1 MHYTMEEPFK
11 QLIFIPARENLIKFH
26 DEREQVI
33 RICRDINSYSKKL
46 IFSCHRI
53 TKKQIDN
60 SIQKQIDDYLNILAD
75 KLLQLNEVTR
85 SCNFANYKSTISNAI
100 EEMIEGFTFL
110 FYIINEKLLTYQQ
123 LLSIV
128 DRLIS
133 KSWNSCLELFVD
145 HESEI
150 NITSEF
156 IFEGDYFMGIFDL
169 TGEIMRCS
177 ISNFIDD
184 DTKSINTLV
193 IKNLQFLQSINRN
206 LSDLFLI
213 YPNLNV
219 NKGQFNI
226 SFNSKGCGT
235 IKKKM
240 EVLKQSLDKVQTTV
254 CDISIRSQEFPGNC
268 VLEDYI

>member
-1 MHYTMEEPFK
+1 MEDPFK
-11 QLIFIPARENLIKFH
+11 LLIFIPARDNLIKFH

-33 RICRDINSYSKKL
+33 RLCRDINSYSKKL

-53 TKKQIDN
+53 TTNQIDT
-60 SIQKQIDDYLNILAD
+60 SIKKQIDDYLKILAE
-75 KLLQLNEVTR
+75 KLLQINDVTE

-110 FYIINEKLLTYQQ
+110 FYITNEKLLTYQQ

-128 DRLIS
+128 DRLIR
-133 KSWNSCLELFVD
+133 KSWNSCVELFVD
-145 HESEI
+145 QHSNDI
-150 NITSEF
+150 IRSEF

-169 TGEIMRCS
+169 TGEIMRYS
-177 ISNFIDD
+177 ISNLIDD
-184 DTKSINTLV
+184 DTKSINPVV

-213 YPNLNV
+213 YPNLNI
-219 NKGQFNI
+219 NKGQFNTG
-226 SFNSKGCGT
+226 FNSKGCGT

-268 VLEDYI
+268 NVEERL